1 VTQPV
6 NPVLTQMRQQ
16 SLRKHFATL
25 PLYAELRHR
34 TLPLI
39 LSPLRSLFSRHL
51 VCLLLTM
58 LVAPA
63 SADALLRNLEIAQ
76 CADGELAT
84 WGDGQDRMAAAG
96 AFTFSYRHAGAP
108 SWFKEQQVLSL
119 LQKSAAEWSRCGIPA
134 QVMVAAPSLQ
144 SSRGNII
151 VQWDAAGSGG
161 HFGLANLGN
170 HQLSLGAQAFH
181 LLNQRNPAHNALD
194 TLQMVLSHEMGHFYG
209 LMAHSRR
216 CVDVLS
222 YYHDGKG
229 GQCFTRNPGLLKA
242 FPEYRSSL
250 PTACDIQRCR
260 VLNRIP

>member
-1 VTQPV
+1 MTQPV

-51 VCLLLTM
+51 VCLLLAM

-119 LQKSAAEWSRCGIPA
+119 LQKSAAE
-134 QVMVAAPSLQ
+134 
-144 SSRGNII
+144 
-151 VQWDAAGSGG
+151 
-161 HFGLANLGN
+161 
-170 HQLSLGAQAFH
+170 
-181 LLNQRNPAHNALD
+181 
-194 TLQMVLSHEMGHFYG
+194 
-209 LMAHSRR
+209 
-216 CVDVLS
+216 
-222 YYHDGKG
+222 
-229 GQCFTRNPGLLKA
+229 
-242 FPEYRSSL
+242 
-250 PTACDIQRCR
+250 
-260 VLNRIP
+260 